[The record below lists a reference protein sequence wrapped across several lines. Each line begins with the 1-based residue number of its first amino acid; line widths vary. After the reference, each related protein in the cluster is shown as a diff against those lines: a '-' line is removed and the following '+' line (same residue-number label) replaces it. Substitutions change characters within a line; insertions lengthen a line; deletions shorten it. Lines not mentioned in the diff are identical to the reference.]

1 MPSFRSPL
9 AMLPALAILPVAAAL
24 LAAGPARASSD
35 QAWAEFNQR
44 VTRSCLAASGF
55 KTARAS
61 TIVGFDDRVG
71 KVAMLIADRTKGSNR
86 ARLCLYDKATQT
98 AFIDEA
104 DGWVAPPA
112 AAAGR

>member
-1 MPSFRSPL
+1 MRPFRSTL
-9 AMLPALAILPVAAAL
+9 GLLPAAAL
-24 LAAGPARASSD
+24 VLAAGPALASSD

-44 VTRSCLAASGF
+44 VTRSCLAAAGF

-71 KVAMLIADRTKGSNR
+71 KVAVLVSDRAKGSNR
-86 ARLCLYDKATQT
+86 ARLCLYDKETQT

-112 AAAGR
+112 PAAR